1 MWTLNTHPKH
11 SVHVTQ
17 TDERYDCHTNESLLK
32 GMLRLGRKGIPVG
45 CVNGGCGVC
54 KVRIVSGSVNTLGP
68 VSRAHVSAE
77 EAAQGYTLAC
87 RVAPAEAVCLEVSAR
102 LVKPF
107 SRNCN
112 TFSPT
117 ACAQT
122 APAGSANQPPTT
134 N

>member
-17 TDERYDCHTNESLLK
+17 TDEHYDCHTNESLLK

-54 KVRIVSGSVNTLGP
+54 KVRIVSGSV
-68 VSRAHVSAE
+68 S
-77 EAAQGYTLAC
+77 TLAC

-107 SRNCN
+107 SKNCN

-117 ACAQT
+117 ACAQA

>member
-54 KVRIVSGSVNTLGP
+54 KVRIVSGSVSTISSGRSTALANP
-68 VSRAHVSAE
+68 SSSAE
-77 EAAQGYTLAC
+77 TISDEVLEKRMPLNTWLATHKDS
-87 RVAPAEAVCLEVSAR
+87 AVMPHCMKKP
-102 LVKPF
+102 VKLASMAF
-107 SRNCN
+107 
-112 TFSPT
+112 T
-117 ACAQT
+117 
-122 APAGSANQPPTT
+122 
-134 N
+134 